1 MATEKKQK
9 TEPISV
15 LLLGAGMV
23 CKPLIHY
30 LSERGYVVFVG
41 SRTISKIEAA
51 IEGAT
56 NAKAIKLDIE
66 SEEGQKKMDELM
78 PQVSGVISLLPYVHH
93 PKVAEYALKYSKHF
107 FTSSYTTDTM
117 RGFDEE
123 AKKKNLVF
131 INECG
136 VDPGTDHMS
145 AMRVID
151 SVRAKKGKITSFT
164 SYCGGLPHPEDNNNP
179 LGYKLSWAP
188 RGVLLASKNDAFFL
202 QDGEDKNIPGE
213 ILFDNYTQH
222 EVPGSSKFECYPNRD
237 SKSYIGVYGLK
248 DAKTV
253 IRGTLR
259 NQGWCRQVKKLV
271 DLGYLSLEETD
282 FSTYSTFGL
291 LLAHM
296 IGSDAKDLK
305 GDVTKK
311 LELEESDKVLST
323 MEWLGLFSED
333 KIPDG
338 VKTPLDALCHQMQSK
353 MGYAPGERD
362 MLVMNHTFLAEFED
376 GTKQNITSTL
386 LNYGIKNGD
395 TSMSRTVSLPL
406 AITVNLVLT
415 GKFTKPG
422 LSIPTIP
429 ELYNPILNE
438 LEQNYSI
445 KFVEKITTL

>member
-41 SRTISKIEAA
+41 SRTIGKIEAA

-188 RGVLLASKNDAFFL
+188 RGVLLASKNDAFF
-202 QDGEDKNIPGE
+202 
-213 ILFDNYTQH
+213 FA
-222 EVPGSSKFECYPNRD
+222 R
-237 SKSYIGVYGLK
+237 
-248 DAKTV
+248 
-253 IRGTLR
+253 
-259 NQGWCRQVKKLV
+259 W
-271 DLGYLSLEETD
+271 
-282 FSTYSTFGL
+282 
-291 LLAHM
+291 
-296 IGSDAKDLK
+296 
-305 GDVTKK
+305 
-311 LELEESDKVLST
+311 
-323 MEWLGLFSED
+323 
-333 KIPDG
+333 
-338 VKTPLDALCHQMQSK
+338 
-353 MGYAPGERD
+353 
-362 MLVMNHTFLAEFED
+362 
-376 GTKQNITSTL
+376 
-386 LNYGIKNGD
+386 
-395 TSMSRTVSLPL
+395 
-406 AITVNLVLT
+406 
-415 GKFTKPG
+415 
-422 LSIPTIP
+422 
-429 ELYNPILNE
+429 
-438 LEQNYSI
+438 
-445 KFVEKITTL
+445 